1 MSMMKAVQVKAK
13 GESMTLVTIPIP
25 QPRDE
30 QVLLRVEACGICH
43 GDAKVIEGAASAYPR
58 IPGHEVVGI
67 VDRLGPKAFRWK
79 KGQRVGIGWHGGH
92 GETTALTTDG
102 GYAEY
107 MVAYEDALI
116 AIPDDISSEEAAPL
130 LCAGETVFSAL
141 RNSKARPGDIV
152 AISGIGGLGHLA
164 LQYAQKSGF
173 DVVAISRGN
182 DKKSLAL
189 KLGAHHY
196 LDSTKE
202 DIPSALQPLGGAK
215 AIIATAPSAK
225 AISPLIGVLCK
236 NGELII
242 AAVSDAPLDW
252 SAMNFLMG
260 AKTVKGTFT
269 DMREMNAA
277 VKFSV
282 LTNVRPLI
290 EVFPLEQAK
299 EAFEKMMA
307 AKTHFRAVLKIAQ

>member
-202 DIPSALQPLGGAK
+202 DIPSALQALGGAK

-225 AISPLIGVLCK
+225 AISPLIGGLCK

>member
-25 QPRDE
+25 QPGDE

-102 GYAEY
+102 GYTEY

-202 DIPSALQPLGGAK
+202 DIPSALQALGGAK

-225 AISPLIGVLCK
+225 AISPLIGGLCK

-242 AAVSDAPLDW
+242 AAVSDATLDW
-252 SAMNFLMG
+252 SAMDFLMG

-269 DMREMNAA
+269 DVREMNAA
-277 VKFSV
+277 VKLRHS
-282 LTNVRPLI
+282 L
-290 EVFPLEQAK
+290 
-299 EAFEKMMA
+299 
-307 AKTHFRAVLKIAQ
+307 